1 MRPALKRWVKVA
13 IVWQVLV
20 LGACGLYLVAL
31 GPAHG
36 RGAAWITPAVGAVF
50 GTAIPLQFVVMAILR
65 SVRA

>member
-1 MRPALKRWVKVA
+1 VKVA
-13 IVWQVLV
+13 IVWQVIV

-36 RGAAWITPAVGAVF
+36 RNVAWISPAVGAVF